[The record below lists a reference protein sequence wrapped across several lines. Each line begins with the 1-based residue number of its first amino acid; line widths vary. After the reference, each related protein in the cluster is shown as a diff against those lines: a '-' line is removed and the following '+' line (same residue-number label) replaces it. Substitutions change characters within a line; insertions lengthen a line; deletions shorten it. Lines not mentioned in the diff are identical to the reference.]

1 MFPELSLTPHNLST
15 VLDSMDDGL
24 WQLFGIY
31 VNIPLSEQDRIRR
44 QYSSDSECKQAVIS
58 SLISSHPAL
67 SWRLVANALC
77 QMGYMTISAG
87 YGGDG
92 ASCHRALDHLQKLF
106 PTGIYMYI
114 VFSILLLTCTCVHRF
129 TLHIHEICNVHEKSL
144 IVCSRASLIRTP

>member
-24 WQLFGIY
+24 WEWFGAR
-31 VNIPLSEQDRIRR
+31 VSIPESELVRIRR
-44 QYSSDSECKQAVIS
+44 QYSSDSERKQAVIS

-67 SWRLVANALC
+67 SWRLVANALY
-77 QMGYMTISAG
+77 QMGSWTI
-87 YGGDG
+87 GGDG
-92 ASCHRALDHLQKLF
+92 ASCHRALAHLQKLF

>member
-1 MFPELSLTPHNLST
+1 MYSVSPSLFSPVVLPELNLTPHNLST

-24 WQLFGIY
+24 WDYFGQY
-31 VNIPLSEQDRIRR
+31 VNIPPSEQGRIRR

-58 SLISSHPAL
+58 FLISSHPAL
-67 SWRLVANALC
+67 SWRLVANALY
-77 QMGYMTISAG
+77 QMGYMTTDI

-114 VFSILLLTCTCVHRF
+114 VFSIFLLTCTCVRRF
-129 TLHIHEICNVHEKSL
+129 TLHIHEIYVMYMRSHS
-144 IVCSRASLIRTP
+144 

>member
-24 WQLFGIY
+24 WRVFGEY
-31 VNIPLSEQDRIRR
+31 VNIPGSELVRIER
-44 QYSSDSECKQAVIS
+44 QYSSNSERKQAVIS

-67 SWRLVANALC
+67 SWRLVGNALYR
-77 QMGYMTISAG
+77 MGSLTISA
-87 YGGDG
+87 GDG

>member
-15 VLDSMDDGL
+15 VLDSMDDGV
-24 WQLFGIY
+24 WDQFGGY
-31 VNIPLSEQDRIRR
+31 VNIPRSEREKIRR
-44 QYSSDSECKQAVIS
+44 QYSSDSERKKAVIS

-67 SWRLVANALC
+67 SWRVVANALY
-77 QMGYMTISAG
+77 QIGPLTGAG
-87 YGGDG
+87 HDG
-92 ASCHRALDHLQKLF
+92 ASCHRALAHLQKLF

>member
-1 MFPELSLTPHNLST
+1 MFVELSLTPHNLST

-24 WQLFGIY
+24 WEFFGQF
-31 VNIPLSEQDRIRR
+31 VNITLSELVRIRT
-44 QYSSDSECKQAVIS
+44 QYSSDSERKQAVIS

-67 SWRLVANALC
+67 SWRLVGNALY
-77 QMGYMTISAG
+77 QMGFLTGAG
-87 YGGDG
+87 RDG

>member
-24 WQLFGIY
+24 WEVFGAR
-31 VNIPLSEQDRIRR
+31 VSIPESELVRIRR
-44 QYSSDSECKQAVIS
+44 QYSNASERKQAAIS

-67 SWRLVANALC
+67 SWRLVASALYKI
-77 QMGYMTISAG
+77 GSSPS
-87 YGGDG
+87 YGGDV

-114 VFSILLLTCTCVHRF
+114 VF
-129 TLHIHEICNVHEKSL
+129 
-144 IVCSRASLIRTP
+144 